1 MNEFDFI
8 ERLRAQAGDSKAPE
22 LFRGI
27 GDDAAIIKQFS
38 GRDTLVTSDLLVED
52 IDFRRDSTPPHLLG
66 HKALAVSLSD
76 MAAMGGRPRWTLVS
90 LGVPEEIWD
99 SDFVTQFYEGLFG
112 LARRYDVQLIGG
124 DLSRTTGKV
133 VIDSTVIGECVSGQ
147 AILREGAQVGDQL
160 FVTGSLG
167 GSAAA
172 LRLLERGLHLKQN
185 QMNDEEAESIEQLL
199 LCHLRP
205 EPRVGWGLVLGE
217 EGLASAMIDISD
229 GLSSDIH
236 HLCTE
241 SRVGALIESG
251 RIPRNEHVTALCGR
265 RALDPLMLAL
275 HGGED
280 FELLFAIPK
289 EKVPMLPTKV
299 DGVSLTHI
307 GEIRKASEGILISEG
322 SRVWELK
329 PEGWQHFNHNQRAQ
343 GA

>member
-1 MNEFDFI
+1 EFDFI
-8 ERLRAQAGDSKAPE
+8 EQLRAKAGDSNTPE
-22 LFRGI
+22 LSLGI

-52 IDFRRDSTPPHLLG
+52 IDFRRDFSPPHLLG

-76 MAAMGGRPRWTLVS
+76 IAAMGGRPRWAVLS
-90 LGVPEEIWD
+90 LGVPEDIWN

-124 DLSRTTGKV
+124 DLSRTTGKI
-133 VIDSTVIGECVSGQ
+133 VIDSTVIGECASSQ
-147 AILREGAQVGDQL
+147 AVLRKGAQVGDQL

-185 QMNDEEAESIEQLL
+185 QMNDEAESIEQLL

-236 HLCTE
+236 HLCEE
-241 SRVGALIESG
+241 SRVGALIESA

-280 FELLFAIPK
+280 FELLFTVPK
-289 EKVPMLPTKV
+289 EKMSLLPTKV

-307 GEIRKASEGILISEG
+307 GEIRKVFEGIHVAEG
-322 SRVWELK
+322 SRTWELK
-329 PEGWQHFNHNQRAQ
+329 PEGWQHFNHSQRAH